1 MGLGVSPAK
10 MRPGLGISAGGTV
23 VMHEGNGPE
32 LLLAGNTPGFAAEKA
47 QKEISVL
54 MPHLPSVSL
63 S

>member
-1 MGLGVSPAK
+1 